1 MMKHILIAAAA
12 CMLILAGCRDQL
24 PTDYTP
30 KPQSTPRIYYSLGE
44 AAARIGGYGIDPAG
58 TNRTRLAG
66 GALFSPP
73 AHGLIAYTGSDQTG
87 MVASLDG
94 SNPHK
99 VIDAAQYL
107 QPVLSP
113 DGTQIAYMPYGDSI
127 IVIDVDGTHPR
138 TVAHNVAPGSLPAFS
153 PDGSQLSYIRA
164 GGWPMKL
171 HVVSGIRA
179 GQTLQDREVADNAA
193 NSAVFKGELK
203 MAWSP
208 DGNRLAY
215 SGLGTGTD
223 STDIFVVNADGT
235 GRVDVT
241 NDPGF
246 DIMPAW
252 SPDGR
257 SLAFVRVGGDFVGHV
272 SADIWITKDNGL
284 TLENVTN
291 TPGFDAIEICPEW
304 SPDGNSIAYG
314 VLEPYAPFQ
323 QANNRHSL
331 STVNLA
337 THTVNTLEANG
348 VDGFVF
354 WMP

>member
-12 CMLILAGCRDQL
+12 CILILAGCKDQL
-24 PTDYTP
+24 PTNYTP
-30 KPQSTPRIYYSLGE
+30 TLQSNPRIYYSLGE
-44 AAARIGGYGIDPAG
+44 TAAQIGGYRVDPAG
-58 TNRTRLAG
+58 TNRTRLVG

-73 AHGLIAYTGSDQTG
+73 AHGLIAYAGSDHIG
-87 MVASLDG
+87 MVANLDG

-99 VIDAAQYL
+99 VIDAAQNL

-113 DGTQIAYMPYGDSI
+113 DGTQIAYMPLGDSI
-127 IVIDVDGTHPR
+127 IVVDVDGTHPR
-138 TVAHNVAPGSLPAFS
+138 TVAHNVTTGCIPAFS
-153 PDGSQLSYIRA
+153 PDGSRLAYISSKI
-164 GGWPMKL
+164 WPMKL

-203 MAWSP
+203 TAWSP
-208 DGNRLAY
+208 DGTKLAY
-215 SGLGTGTD
+215 SGAGTGTD

-235 GRVDVT
+235 GRVDMT
-241 NDPGF
+241 NGPGF

-252 SPDGR
+252 SPDGK
-257 SLAFVRVGGDFVGHV
+257 SMAFVRVGGDFFGHV
-272 SADIWITKDNGL
+272 SADIWITKDGGL
-284 TLENVTN
+284 TMQNVTN
-291 TPGFDAIEICPEW
+291 TPGFDVIEICPEW
-304 SPDGNSIAYG
+304 SPDGKSIAYG

-331 STVNLA
+331 STVDLA
-337 THTVNTLEANG
+337 TQTVHTLEASG

-354 WMP
+354 WTP